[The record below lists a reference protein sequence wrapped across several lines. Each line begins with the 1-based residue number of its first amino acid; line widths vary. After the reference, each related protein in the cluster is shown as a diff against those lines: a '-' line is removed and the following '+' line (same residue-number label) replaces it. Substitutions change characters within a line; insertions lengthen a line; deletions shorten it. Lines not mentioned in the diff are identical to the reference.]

1 MIPYEFSAER
11 FSRWMA
17 YVLRHNPTRYGLT
30 ADRHGF
36 VDLEAFLTIAGRR
49 YPSVSS
55 DRLRALI
62 DEGDRNRFAVAGGRL
77 RARYGHSIVVEP
89 AGEPITPPERLYHG
103 SDSACRERVM
113 SDGVRPMD
121 RRMVHLSATI
131 DDALAVARHKT
142 VQPLILRIEA
152 LAAHEAGV
160 VFYRESAVFL
170 VAHVPAQFV
179 GIESVPK
186 PSEPSSEEASAH

>member
-30 ADRHGF
+30 ADRYGF
-36 VDLEAFLTIAGRR
+36 VDLEAFLTIARRR

-62 DEGDRNRFAVAGGRL
+62 DEGDRNRFAVAEGRL

-89 AGEPITPPERLYHG
+89 AGEPITPPEWLYHG
-103 SDSACRERVM
+103 SDLARRERVM
-113 SDGVRPMD
+113 LDGVQPMD

-131 DDALAVARHKT
+131 DDAMSVACRKT
-142 VQPLILRIEA
+142 AQPFIFRIEA
-152 LAAHEAGV
+152 LAAHEAGIA
-160 VFYRESAVFL
+160 FYQESAVFL

-179 GIESVPK
+179 DSDKV
-186 PSEPSSEEASAH
+186 STLSDHSSEEASAH